1 MGGRYIL
8 FQDPPTTSEVL
19 EEVLHFKQAM
29 RGDYSDIG
37 GEEMILRR
45 EIDAQNYLL
54 SVSKR
59 YNIPRSE
66 VEQTRKNLKAYTDRL
81 REITEAGEDEGH

>member
-19 EEVLHFKQAM
+19 EEVLHFKQDM

-81 REITEAGEDEGH
+81 REITEAGDDEGH

>member
-1 MGGRYIL
+1 
-8 FQDPPTTSEVL
+8 
-19 EEVLHFKQAM
+19 
-29 RGDYSDIG
+29 
-37 GEEMILRR
+37 MILRR

-81 REITEAGEDEGH
+81 REITEAGDDEGH